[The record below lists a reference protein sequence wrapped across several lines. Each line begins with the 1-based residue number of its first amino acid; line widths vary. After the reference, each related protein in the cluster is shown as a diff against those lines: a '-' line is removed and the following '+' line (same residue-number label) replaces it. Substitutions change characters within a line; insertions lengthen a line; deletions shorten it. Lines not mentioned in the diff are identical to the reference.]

1 MEIKWNTERVRKE
14 NKYSHLCRQLDYL
27 QMNIAIRRRRRRKNR
42 NQDFLLMEGSV
53 CSNSACRAAAD
64 QRKKSRWSRSRRCLA
79 CGAASRGDS
88 FIKPSTSCLKCS
100 KSPQRW
106 PFDPQFVFLFFL
118 DLFMPESSWNAPK
131 RFSSSDQTAAGIH
144 HGETETGSEGHFTAS
159 WPRQAS
165 HFHGWLECILEKKS
179 KIKKSHDGMLS
190 EERPVGVVVSFKTR
204 ARWDVKLQPAD
215 SGAFPVNSSLSRR
228 SRRRHRR

>member
-1 MEIKWNTERVRKE
+1 
-14 NKYSHLCRQLDYL
+14 
-27 QMNIAIRRRRRRKNR
+27 
-42 NQDFLLMEGSV
+42 MEGSV
-53 CSNSACRAAAD
+53 CSNSAAD
-64 QRKKSRWSRSRRCLA
+64 ERKKSRWSRSRRCLA

-106 PFDPQFVFLFFL
+106 AFDPPAVGFFYVHVCL
-118 DLFMPESSWNAPK
+118 SLPEMLPK
-131 RFSSSDQTAAGIH
+131 DSSSDQTAAGIH
-144 HGETETGSEGHFTAS
+144 HGETETGSEGRFTAS

-165 HFHGWLECILEKKS
+165 HFYGWLECILEKKI
-179 KIKKSHDGMLS
+179 KKKKSHDGMLL
-190 EERPVGVVVSFKTR
+190 EERPVSFKTR

-215 SGAFPVNSSLSRR
+215 SAAFPVNSSLSRR